1 MTGVMI
7 RIVSYRK
14 AILAGIAA
22 AVAWELL
29 LRPLLLAGMPT
40 VDIVRMLGLAIIPHG
55 PAWAWWT
62 AGMALHVVVGVIWAV
77 FYAYFFW
84 SVIALRPLWQGLL
97 FSLVPTVLA
106 TSVVYPQLGVMQA
119 ATPVVHVG
127 PWELCAGVGWGER
140 GGLLLG
146 HLIYGAVLGVLY
158 THPVGYPAARPV
170 RLSAPPR
177 RPRLPAR
184 RQVRP
189 RDDGSFI
196 FATGVECSY
205 PTIESGRWR
214 RDQMAATEHYRHWKA
229 DLQLCV
235 ALGLSHL
242 RYGPPL
248 HLTYP
253 ARGRYDW
260 SFVDQVMAEMR
271 EINLTPIV
279 DLCHFGVPSWL
290 ENFQNPE
297 LPDALTAYAEA
308 FARRYPWVRFYTPV
322 NEMYVCAKLSALDGV
337 WNEQKRDERS
347 FVTAVRHLAKA
358 NVLMMQAILRERPDA
373 VFVNSESGEFFQPST
388 PDPNIVRIAD
398 FENERRFL
406 PLDLIY
412 SKPVSVDMRAHLRD
426 HGMPDEEYAW
436 FAAQATPRRAIL
448 GVDYYV
454 WNEKLIDTGGRPQA
468 LGELFGWYTI
478 ASQYWERYHRPM
490 MHTETNCLDAREA
503 PRWLWRQWYN
513 VQLIQKAGVP
523 IVGFTWYSLTDQ
535 ADWDIA
541 LREALGNVNPV
552 GLFDLNREPR
562 AVAQAYKH
570 LIATFGEEPQ
580 LRDCPTLRELLK

>member
-1 MTGVMI
+1 MI
-7 RIVSYRK
+7 RIISYRK
-14 AILAGIAA
+14 AILAGLAA

-29 LRPLLLAGMPT
+29 LRPLLLAGVPT
-40 VDIVRMLGLAIIPHG
+40 VDIVRMLGLAVIPHG
-55 PAWAWWT
+55 VAWAWWT
-62 AGMALHVVVGVIWAV
+62 AGMALHIVVGVIWAV

-84 SVIALRPLWQGLL
+84 SVFAMRPLWQGLL

-119 ATPVVHVG
+119 DTPVVHVD
-127 PWELCAGVGWGER
+127 PWQLFTGVTWGER

-158 THPVGYPAARPV
+158 THPVGYPAARSP
-170 RLSAPPR
+170 RLAAPR
-177 RPRLPAR
+177 RRSLRPPR

-189 RDDGSFI
+189 RDDSSFI

-205 PTIESGRWR
+205 PTIEGGRWR
-214 RDQMAATEHYRHWKA
+214 RDQMAATEHYRHWKT

-248 HLTYP
+248 HLTCP

-260 SFVDQVMAEMR
+260 AFVDQVMAEMH

-290 ENFQNPE
+290 GNFQNPE

-308 FARRYPWVRFYTPV
+308 FARRYPWVRFYTPI

-337 WNEQKRDERS
+337 WNEQRRDERS
-347 FVTAVRHLAKA
+347 FVTAVRHVAKA
-358 NVLMMQAILRERPDA
+358 NVLMIQAILRERPDA
-373 VFVNSESGEFFQPST
+373 VFVNSESGEFYQPST

-412 SKPVSVDMRAHLRD
+412 SKPVSQAMRAYLRD
-426 HGMPDEEYAW
+426 NGMPDEEYAW
-436 FAAQATPRRAIL
+436 FAAQATPRRSIL

-468 LGELFGWYTI
+468 LGELFGWYAI

-490 MHTETNCLDAREA
+490 MHTETNYLDAREA

-513 VQLIQKAGVP
+513 VRLIQKAGVP

-535 ADWDIA
+535 ADWDIG

-562 AVAQAYKH
+562 AVAQAYQH
-570 LIATFGEEPQ
+570 LIATFGEEPE
-580 LRDCPTLRELLK
+580 LRECPTLRELLR